1 MSSLSADRQVKE
13 AGVQSYRAKPAPDL
27 IRGTEI
33 AYKAES
39 PGKGR
44 EKNKLVEFAPGFAI
58 DLVDLIEQNRRHS
71 SVMLRILRLSFEDL
85 ALLKRKPSAGR
96 LGFCAQLKLREQSWR
111 LHFSLAHAQHMC
123 YILFASYLS
132 T

>member
-1 MSSLSADRQVKE
+1 M
-13 AGVQSYRAKPAPDL
+13 

-33 AYKAES
+33 AYKAQS

-96 LGFCAQLKLREQSWR
+96 LGFCAQLKLREHSWR
-111 LHFSLAHAQHMC
+111 LHFSLAHAQHM
-123 YILFASYLS
+123 
-132 T
+132 